1 MRIIYDADYDY
12 YENLM
17 CTGAKYLQH
26 FYVAVLRPSA
36 ILNWLCLFFCLLCV
50 FFFFIDVFVIVG
62 GDGDDRPNRPEMNKP
77 DWQSPYYGNVLM
89 SMLSN

>member
-1 MRIIYDADYDY
+1 MKISCVRAPYLLVSRFLYTQRG
-12 YENLM
+12 NLTFLLM
-17 CTGAKYLQH
+17 FVLFRTG
-26 FYVAVLRPSA
+26 V
-36 ILNWLCLFFCLLCV
+36 
-50 FFFFIDVFVIVG
+50 VG